1 MTESP
6 ANFWRDNG
14 GLLAIVAVVVGAVVL
29 ILCSSG
35 CASPVMSSRNVSV
48 YISGGT
54 NTLWITS
61 EPAGGASVLSG
72 IPTNAI
78 EAVARGAAMGVT
90 AVK

>member
-1 MTESP
+1 MTEDRKDQLREVLP
-6 ANFWRDNG
+6 VA
-14 GLLAIVAVVVGAVVL
+14 AIVLCIIIGVAL
-29 ILCSSG
+29 FLCSSG
-35 CASPVMSSRNVSV
+35 CASPVMASRNVSV
-48 YISGGT
+48 YINGGT

>member
-1 MTESP
+1 MNDRTK
-6 ANFWRDNG
+6 DNLTLAG
-14 GLLAIVAVVVGAVVL
+14 ILAPLALGLACIAM
-29 ILCSSG
+29 STG
-35 CASPVMSSRNVSV
+35 CASPVMASRNVSV
-48 YISGGT
+48 YINGGT

>member
-1 MTESP
+1 MKLTRKE
-6 ANFWRDNG
+6 FWQDSGPLRCIIA
-14 GLLAIVAVVVGAVVL
+14 AILTGIAM
-29 ILCSSG
+29 STG
-35 CASPVMSSRNVSV
+35 CASPIMASRNVSV
-48 YISGGT
+48 YINGGT

>member
-1 MTESP
+1 MTERTKE
-6 ANFWRDNG
+6 NLKLTG
-14 GLLAIVAVVVGAVVL
+14 ILALFALGIIAYG
-29 ILCSSG
+29 CSG
-35 CASPVMSSRNVSV
+35 CASPIMASRNVSV
-48 YISGGT
+48 YVTGGS

-78 EAVARGAAMGVT
+78 EAVARGADMGAT